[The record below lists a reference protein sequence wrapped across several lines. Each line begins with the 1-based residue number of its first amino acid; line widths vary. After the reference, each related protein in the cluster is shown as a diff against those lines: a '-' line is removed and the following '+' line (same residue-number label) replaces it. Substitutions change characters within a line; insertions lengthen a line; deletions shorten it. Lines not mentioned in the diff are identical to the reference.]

1 LKKLDELIE
10 RIHALMNN
18 HHNMTT
24 QAVVVELTE
33 MGAEAD
39 YITQQIDHAYDKL
52 EDAEELLRGATDL
65 NEYKTAMKSLI

>member
-1 LKKLDELIE
+1 
-10 RIHALMNN
+10 
-18 HHNMTT
+18 MTT

-33 MGAEAD
+33 MAAEAD

>member
-1 LKKLDELIE
+1 
-10 RIHALMNN
+10 
-18 HHNMTT
+18 MTT

-39 YITQQIDHAYDKL
+39 YITQQIDYAYDKL